1 MTFKSVLRELT
12 PRSPNPQLGRP
23 LAINYPTAGTFPAGP
38 VICVTQLQREARMK
52 AVTSKMLSL
61 LLTMILMAPGY
72 AAAPLSAPL
81 AKKVALEESSYPSA
95 LLESRFASWG
105 VDPARTLASIN
116 VKDSWKIF
124 KKNSNVVVAVID
136 TGIQVDHPFLAE
148 NIHVIKG
155 SKGAQNYGVDFSGKD
170 VSYMPVDNHGHGTH
184 VAGII
189 KSVFPDVKLVALKY
203 YNPQASGQQNL
214 ESTIKALEYAVRMN
228 VDVINYSGGGPE
240 PSVEELRVL
249 KEAEK
254 KGIIVVAA
262 AGNERSNI
270 DDKKNAYY
278 PASYGLSNIITVGAH
293 DEEMQIIPSSNYGK
307 NSVDIAAPGHRIR
320 SAIPQG
326 GAGFMTGTSQATAF
340 VTGVAALI
348 KAKYPR
354 FSFEQVRNI
363 ILSSS
368 VKVKNFEGKIL
379 GAGKLDA
386 ARAIELADA
395 VDVRLKGRQLA
406 KAQ

>member
-1 MTFKSVLRELT
+1 
-12 PRSPNPQLGRP
+12 
-23 LAINYPTAGTFPAGP
+23 
-38 VICVTQLQREARMK
+38 MK

-72 AAAPLSAPL
+72 AAAPLSAQP
-81 AKKVALEESSYPSA
+81 AKKGVLEQSSYPA
-95 LLESRFASWG
+95 TLLESRFASWG
-105 VDPARTLASIN
+105 VDPSRTLASIN

-136 TGIQVDHPFLAE
+136 TGIQVDHPYLAE

-155 SKGAQNYGVDFSGKD
+155 QKGLQNYGVDFSGKD
-170 VSYMPVDNHGHGTH
+170 LSYMPVDNHGHGTH

-249 KEAEK
+249 KEAER

-348 KAKYPR
+348 KSKYPT
-354 FSFEQVRNI
+354 FSYEQVRNI

-395 VDVRLKGRQLA
+395 VDVRLKGRRLA

>member
-1 MTFKSVLRELT
+1 
-12 PRSPNPQLGRP
+12 
-23 LAINYPTAGTFPAGP
+23 
-38 VICVTQLQREARMK
+38 MK

-61 LLTMILMAPGY
+61 LLTLVFMTSGH
-72 AAAPLSAPL
+72 AAGIKAKAPLKSLAP
-81 AKKVALEESSYPSA
+81 ESVYPLS

-105 VDPARTLASIN
+105 VDPSRPLTSIN
-116 VKDSWKIF
+116 VKESWARF
-124 KKNSNVVVAVID
+124 KKNENVVVAVID
-136 TGIQVDHPFLAE
+136 TGIQFDHPFLAG
-148 NIHVIKG
+148 NIHIVNGK
-155 SKGAQNYGVDFSGKD
+155 SSAANYGVDFSGKSVTTTPSD
-170 VSYMPVDNHGHGTH
+170 SHGHGTH

-189 KSVFPDVKLVALKY
+189 KSIFPEVKLVALKY

-214 ESTIKALEYAVRMN
+214 ESTIKALEYAVKMG

-240 PSVEELRVL
+240 PSVEELRIL

-254 KGIIVVAA
+254 KGILVIAA

-293 DEEMQIIPSSNYGK
+293 DEEMQIIASSNYGK

-320 SAIPQG
+320 STIPQG
-326 GAGFMTGTSQATAF
+326 GAGYMTGTSQATAF

-348 KAKYPR
+348 KAKYPT
-354 FSFEQVRNI
+354 FNYENIRNV

-379 GAGKLDA
+379 GSGKLDA
-386 ARAIELADA
+386 ARAIEMADM
-395 VDVRLKGRQLA
+395 VDSRLKGRKLA